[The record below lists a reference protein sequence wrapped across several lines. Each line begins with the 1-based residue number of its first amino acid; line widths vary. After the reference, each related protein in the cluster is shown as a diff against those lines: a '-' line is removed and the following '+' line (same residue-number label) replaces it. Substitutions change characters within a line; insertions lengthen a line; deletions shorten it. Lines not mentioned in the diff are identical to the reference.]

1 MKKYS
6 TQLPGSRHIPCA
18 VRPGTPAAVIFR
30 SQRLLADGTRSVPA
44 TFITCFLTAAL
55 LSLFAARH
63 ATAAELRLRT
73 HCNPTGPVV
82 TLGDVAEIVS
92 ADARQTASLAATE
105 LFPAPSATEQ
115 RIVRVREI
123 QDLLLLRGMNLTE
136 HQFSGSSEVTI
147 QTSVARPQVAASSK
161 PVQAA
166 ETQRIKRRVCEALVK
181 YLSEHATS
189 PQTWSVDFSLTEAQA
204 RSLADLVRPINFA
217 GGCLPWT
224 GSQRFDLSIE
234 GAKEPTHV
242 TLDANVRIIAPV
254 VVALRPL
261 ARGAVIREGDVEL
274 QHLAAAEKI
283 TGALHTVEEAIG
295 HELVRALPTGS
306 AVSSDSLR
314 PPLVVH
320 RGEVLTVYAQSGG
333 IRIRTNARSRDEG
346 SVGELVAVESL
357 LNRSTYY
364 ARVCGI
370 REVEVYARPT
380 HVEGQQTRN

>member
-1 MKKYS
+1 
-6 TQLPGSRHIPCA
+6 
-18 VRPGTPAAVIFR
+18 
-30 SQRLLADGTRSVPA
+30 VPTA
-44 TFITCFLTAAL
+44 FLTCFLTAAL
-55 LSLFAARH
+55 FSLFDGH

-73 HCNPTGPVV
+73 HCNPAGPVV

-105 LFPAPSATEQ
+105 LFPAPSSTEQ

-123 QDLLLLRGMNLTE
+123 QDLLLLRGINLTE

-147 QTSVARPQVAASSK
+147 QTSVARPHVAASSK

-189 PQTWSVDFSLTEAQA
+189 PQTWSVDFALTETQA
-204 RSLADLVRPINFA
+204 RLLADPVRPVNVA
-217 GGCLPWT
+217 GGCSPWT
-224 GSQRFDLSIE
+224 GSQRFDLTIE
-234 GAKEPTHV
+234 GAKEPAHV
-242 TLDANVRIIAPV
+242 TLDASVRIIAPV
-254 VVALRPL
+254 VVALHPL

-283 TGALHTVEEAIG
+283 TGALHAIEEAIG
-295 HELVRALPTGS
+295 HELIRALPTGS
-306 AVSSDSLR
+306 AVSSDCLR
-314 PPLVVH
+314 SPLVVH
-320 RGEVLTVYAQSGG
+320 RGEVLTVYAQSGA

-346 SVGELVAVESL
+346 SVGDLVAVESL

-364 ARVCGI
+364 ARVSGI

-380 HVEGQQTRN
+380 RVEGQQAGN